1 MQISVSPKEVFFHE
15 RARVHISIVIPTRNR
30 AEKLKTCLQKLREQD
45 YKDFE
50 VVVVDDGSSDNTRE
64 VVKNF
69 AGLEIKYIY
78 QEHIQQGAARNKGI
92 KNAGGKYI
100 AFIGDDIFP
109 ETCWLSEHIKLHE
122 RNKRIA
128 VLGLT
133 LWPRDWKINDFMKYL
148 APNGPQF
155 NYGIIKDINNCGW
168 DFFLTSNIS
177 LEKTWFEHDL
187 FDENFR
193 GWGYEDL
200 ELGYRL
206 EKKGLRIV
214 FNDKAIAYHHHYYD
228 NPETFLKK
236 QKNAAIS
243 ALYFS
248 KKFPE
253 LKRVLIEKNKLKLSY
268 RVLFFIFNFLPGI
281 KKIGNFRT
289 IYWKLKRRHYFEK
302 GLK

>member
-1 MQISVSPKEVFFHE
+1 MAVSKDIFDKGTK
-15 RARVHISIVIPTRNR
+15 ARVSIVIPTRNR
-30 AEKLKTCLQKLREQD
+30 AKKLRGCLEKLREQD
-45 YKDFE
+45 FKNFE
-50 VVVVDDGSSDNTRE
+50 IVVVDDGSTDNTKE
-64 VVKNF
+64 VVRKF
-69 AGLEIKYIY
+69 SGLEIKYIY

-92 KNAGGKYI
+92 KNASGKYI

-109 ETCWLSEHIKLHE
+109 ETRWLSEHMKVHE
-122 RNKRIA
+122 QNMGIA
-128 VLGLT
+128 VLGFT
-133 LWPRDWKINDFMKYL
+133 LWPREWKINDFMKYL

-155 NYGIIKDINNCGW
+155 NYGIIEDVNNCGW

-177 LEKTWFEHDL
+177 LEKIWFEKDL

-214 FNDKAIAYHHHYYD
+214 FNNKAVAYHHHYYD
-228 NPETFLKK
+228 NPEAFLKK
-236 QKNAAIS
+236 QKNAAYS

-253 LKRVLIEKNKLKLSY
+253 LQKVLIDKNKMRLSY
-268 RVLFFIFNFLPGI
+268 RSLLFLFNIFPGL
-281 KKIGNFRT
+281 KKIGKFET